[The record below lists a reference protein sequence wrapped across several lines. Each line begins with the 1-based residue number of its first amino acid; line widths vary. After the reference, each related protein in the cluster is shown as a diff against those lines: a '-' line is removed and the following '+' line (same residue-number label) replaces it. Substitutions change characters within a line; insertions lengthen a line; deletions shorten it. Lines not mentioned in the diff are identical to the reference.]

1 MLVPFSIMSALVAKF
16 ILPYICRKFYPTQMG
31 ILGWSFMLLG
41 ALSLLVSIYLDHPLQ
56 TVLFGAA
63 CISGIGMTICFT
75 SLSILGIRDVE
86 AVHYGVASSLTSTS
100 YFLGAG
106 IGLSFMT
113 LMSQLFPS
121 TLAVDYLSLAI
132 LAGYAIVAMGI
143 LRYLMVKEL
152 KDEKT
157 EVVAITSC
165 EIASE

>member
-1 MLVPFSIMSALVAKF
+1 M
-16 ILPYICRKFYPTQMG
+16 
-31 ILGWSFMLLG
+31 
-41 ALSLLVSIYLDHPLQ
+41 
-56 TVLFGAA
+56 
-63 CISGIGMTICFT
+63 
-75 SLSILGIRDVE
+75 
-86 AVHYGVASSLTSTS
+86 
-100 YFLGAG
+100 GAG

-121 TLAVDYLSLAI
+121 TLAVDHLSLAI